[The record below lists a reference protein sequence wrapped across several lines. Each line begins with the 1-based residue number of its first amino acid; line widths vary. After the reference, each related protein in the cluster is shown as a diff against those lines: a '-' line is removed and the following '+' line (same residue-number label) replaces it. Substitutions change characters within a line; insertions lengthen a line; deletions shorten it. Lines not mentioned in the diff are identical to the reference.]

1 MQPCNRRYL
10 TSVHDRPQICGSQN
24 FTVAIHEQR
33 ARCTMLL
40 RWVLVEVIIFFFALA
55 FEGLIL
61 LKVRLL
67 QGCND
72 NNKSCRKKN
81 VTYKYICKL

>member
-1 MQPCNRRYL
+1 
-10 TSVHDRPQICGSQN
+10 
-24 FTVAIHEQR
+24 
-33 ARCTMLL
+33 MLL